1 MSQGVVI
8 LSKPIGELQEP
19 SQENVAFIIDQMNKK
34 LQVVNT
40 GMIRSEDIDLSRY
53 EDLLDL
59 YDYIMTKD
67 NYSTS
72 ETQMIVSELGQLR
85 KK

>member
-1 MSQGVVI
+1 M
-8 LSKPIGELQEP
+8 SKPIGELQEP